1 MYGWCVHTLAA
12 SFNRLRVRERE
23 REKKMYILIAPMTP
37 ENICVPKQTIP
48 IGSEGEFPSDL
59 YLTRGQ

>member
-1 MYGWCVHTLAA
+1 MAGAYIHLPHHLIDC
-12 SFNRLRVRERE
+12 VRERE

>member
-1 MYGWCVHTLAA
+1 MYGWGDTLGA
-12 SFNRLRVRERE
+12 SFNRLRERE
-23 REKKMYILIAPMTP
+23 REKKSILIAPMTP

-59 YLTRGQ
+59 YLMRGQ

>member
-1 MYGWCVHTLAA
+1 MYGWGDTLGA
-12 SFNRLRVRERE
+12 SFNRLRVRE
-23 REKKMYILIAPMTP
+23 KKCILIAPMTP

>member
-1 MYGWCVHTLAA
+1 
-12 SFNRLRVRERE
+12 
-23 REKKMYILIAPMTP
+23 MTP

-59 YLTRGQ
+59 YLMRGQWLLLGRSDPVLTQFEQGNVLRWTTLTLK

>member
-1 MYGWCVHTLAA
+1 MAGAYIHLPHHLIDC
-12 SFNRLRVRERE
+12 VRERE
-23 REKKMYILIAPMTP
+23 KKKMYILIAPMTP

>member
-1 MYGWCVHTLAA
+1 MYGWCDTLGA

-23 REKKMYILIAPMTP
+23 RKKCILIAPMTP